1 MGIKEEIFN
10 DPDRIVTIV
19 YNAEMALPIQ
29 QFKIQYEA
37 YVRNVGGDI
46 FGSDY
51 AIMIVKAAMEHLCD
65 VTDHS

>member
-1 MGIKEEIFN
+1 MGIKEDIFS

-19 YNAEMALPIQ
+19 YNAETALPFR

-37 YVRNVGGDI
+37 YVQNVGGEI

-51 AIMIVKAAMEHLCD
+51 AIMIVRAAMEHLCD
-65 VTDHS
+65 VTD